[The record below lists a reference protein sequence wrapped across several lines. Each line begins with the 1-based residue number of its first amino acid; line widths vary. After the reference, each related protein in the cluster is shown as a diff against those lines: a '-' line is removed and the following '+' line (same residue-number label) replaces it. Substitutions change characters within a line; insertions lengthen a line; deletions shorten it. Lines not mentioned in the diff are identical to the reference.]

1 MKYAPEGLR
10 LLLCWIKDEY
20 NDPEIIITENG
31 FADTGGTDDADRKTY
46 YQYYLN
52 SVLEAI
58 YEDKVNVTGYTAWS
72 LMDNFEWLRGYV
84 YVPFTGFFA
93 RN

>member
-1 MKYAPEGLR
+1 MKFAPEGLR
-10 LLLCWIKDEY
+10 LLLRWIKDEY

-31 FADTGGTDDADRKTY
+31 FADTGGTDDTDRKMY

-58 YEDKVNVTGYTAWS
+58 YKDTVNVTGYTAWS

-84 YVPFTGFFA
+84 YVQLIEF
-93 RN
+93 